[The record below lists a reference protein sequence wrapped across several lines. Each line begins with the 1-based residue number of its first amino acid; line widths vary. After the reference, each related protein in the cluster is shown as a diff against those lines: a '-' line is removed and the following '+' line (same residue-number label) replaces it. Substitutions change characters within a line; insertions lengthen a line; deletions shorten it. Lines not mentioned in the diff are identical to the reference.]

1 MDVCVYGATSGGV
14 IAAYTAAKLGKK
26 VILVTPEGHL
36 GGLSSGGLGNTDIG
50 NKIAITGLARDFYR
64 RVGLH
69 YGKPEQWIFEPH
81 VAEDIFRT
89 YVREASITVLFHQ
102 SLKAL
107 SRKGALIQENRTIP
121 ADTGGNHASYIIHAK
136 EYIDCSYE
144 GDLMAM
150 ASVSFTIGRESNQEY
165 HETCNGIQLLKNTS
179 FRTGWI
185 LISLRANRR
194 VVCFGASIQLH

>member
-1 MDVCVYGATSGGV
+1 MVKFLVPLFLLGCLSGNAQQKISVDICVYGATSGGV

-26 VILVTPEGHL
+26 VVLVTPEGHP

-81 VAEDIFRT
+81 VAEDIFKA
-89 YVREASITVLFHQ
+89 YIREASITVLFHQ

-107 SRKGALIQENRTIP
+107 FKKGSQIQEIRTIP
-121 ADTGGNHASYIIHAK
+121 TDTDA
-136 EYIDCSYE
+136 
-144 GDLMAM
+144 
-150 ASVSFTIGRESNQEY
+150 R
-165 HETCNGIQLLKNTS
+165 
-179 FRTGWI
+179 
-185 LISLRANRR
+185 
-194 VVCFGASIQLH
+194 